1 MALTAGIETKWWT
14 LIAISLVFLPLN
26 IDFYGIVVALPTIGR
41 ELGASTTSLAW
52 TVNAFILGM
61 AGPLVAMGRLG
72 DILGRRKIVLIGLAL
87 FGAASMV
94 CGMAEAE
101 WQLIAG
107 RAAQGVGS
115 AMYFGLGLSIISNAF
130 PLAERALAIGIFG
143 AVGGLGSAIGPLVGG
158 ALTEALSWRWF
169 FFVNVPFVLAGMALI
184 AAKVPESRDETA
196 SGILDLPGGGSV
208 TAGFVLLVLGL
219 QQGQRLGFLAP
230 SVATSLV
237 GGVLTLCGFIAM
249 ERRSRA
255 PLIDLAVF
263 ANVDFLGATAVAFLA
278 NYAFGAT
285 MFFLTLYLQLIL
297 GYDPIKTGLFFIAFS
312 IPFMLVGLGCGTIA
326 RIAGVRPAMAGGML
340 ILAISFVLLAA
351 IGPASGYGLV
361 LAGLI
366 VSGVGQGLAFNLSTT
381 AAMSSIAEDKAGTAS
396 GILTAIRIVGVAV
409 GVAATGVLVRSLE
422 SAKAAALVAAA
433 GGSLSAEAK
442 ADLGQML
449 SGSPEAAAAL
459 AKLAPIVAE
468 RVEDIVRT
476 SFDAGFTAGM
486 LLCLAVSILGTGLAV
501 LIKSRSV
508 GAPSAPMSA

>member
-1 MALTAGIETKWWT
+1 MAFTARIETKWWT
-14 LIAISLVFLPLN
+14 LIAVSLVFLPLN

-87 FGAASMV
+87 FGVASMV
-94 CGMAEAE
+94 CGMAETE

-107 RAAQGVGS
+107 RAVQGVGA

-130 PLAERALAIGIFG
+130 PLAERAFAIGIFG

-158 ALTEALSWRWF
+158 AVTEALSWRSF

-196 SGILDLPGGGSV
+196 SGILDLPGGGLV

-219 QQGQRLGFLAP
+219 QQGQRLGFLALP
-230 SVATSLV
+230 VITSLV
-237 GGVLTLCGFIAM
+237 AGVLALVGFAAV

-255 PLIDLAVF
+255 PLIDLGVF
-263 ANVDFLGATAVAFLA
+263 ANADFVGATAVAFLA

-297 GYDPIKTGLFFIAFS
+297 GYDPVKTGLFFIAFS
-312 IPFMLVGLGCGTIA
+312 IPFMLVGLGCGRIA
-326 RIAGVRPAMAGGML
+326 HIAGVRPAMAGGML
-340 ILAISFVLLAA
+340 VLAVSFLLLAA
-351 IGPASGYGLV
+351 IGPASGFGFV

-366 VSGVGQGLAFNLSTT
+366 VSGIGQGLAFNLSTT
-381 AAMSSIAEDKAGTAS
+381 AAMSSIAEEKAGAAS

-422 SAKAAALVAAA
+422 NDKATALVAAA
-433 GGSLSAEAK
+433 RGSLSPEVK
-442 ADLGQML
+442 ADLGRLL

-459 AKLAPIVAE
+459 AKLTPVVAE
-468 RVEDIVRT
+468 HVKEIVRT
-476 SFDAGFTAGM
+476 SFDTGFTAGM
-486 LLCLAVSILGTGLAV
+486 LLCLAVSIFATAVAV
-501 LIKSRSV
+501 LIKERPRV
-508 GAPSAPMSA
+508 AHA